1 LHKVFLLP
9 VFMLAISVFQANAAI
24 LETKGWLETL
34 YVKWDKE
41 ACAAKYNV
49 YYQAAGA
56 SSWTKIDDPLIREY
70 SDHFRADVLGLKAG
84 SYNVRVVLVNGG
96 SEGAEMTVSN
106 IQVLA
111 HDRSGFA
118 FLGDVVPGAYNA
130 DGTLKPN
137 AQIIYITD
145 QNKESVSFTVKT
157 ASNATTA
164 ATGLLAI
171 VKGIEKG
178 YEDRPL
184 VFRFIGK
191 VTEKDL
197 TLDGGDIAV
206 KGSSNP
212 TATVYVTFEGVGDD
226 AVLYGLGFKT
236 SRARNL
242 EIRNLGFMLTNSD
255 EGDNIGLNTD
265 SRNVWIHNNDMF
277 YGNEGSDADQVKG
290 DGATDAK
297 ASTDITIAYNRYWD
311 NGKTHLLGNSSS
323 ETPGNIT
330 VHHNWY
336 DHSDSR
342 HPRVRK
348 HYVHVYNNY
357 YSGVSTYGIGAVMA
371 SSIFAEKNY
380 FSATNRPM
388 MISMQGTDIENGSG
402 TFSKEDGG
410 MIKAFNNFMDA
421 SSKTNYKPYS
431 NSNTVEFD
439 AYEVTSATQ
448 TVPSNVTAKQGG
460 STFNNSIIPSGYSY
474 TTENDSAAVR
484 TKVTTYAGRYYG
496 GDFKYTITASNSSM
510 DATLKSRLQSYAS
523 GLVKI
528 QETGNVGSVSCP
540 TTSSSSSAPSSSS
553 ADETSSSS
561 EETVSIVY
569 SPLNIHS
576 EIPTYYTIKGEP
588 VGSTKPAKPGVY
600 LVKEGS
606 SVKKIVVR

>member
-1 LHKVFLLP
+1 
-9 VFMLAISVFQANAAI
+9 MLAISVFQANAAI

>member
-1 LHKVFLLP
+1 MHKVFLLP

>member
-1 LHKVFLLP
+1 
-9 VFMLAISVFQANAAI
+9 MLAISVFQANAEI

-34 YVKWDKE
+34 YVKWNKE

-49 YYQAAGA
+49 YYQVAGA

-118 FLGDVVPGAYNA
+118 FLGGVVPGAYNA

-380 FSATNRPM
+380 FSTTNRPM

-496 GDFKYTITASNSSM
+496 GDFKYTITASNSSV
-510 DATLKSRLQSYAS
+510 DATLKSQLQSYAS

-528 QETGNVGSVSCP
+528 QETGNGGSVSCP

-553 ADETSSSS
+553 S
-561 EETVSIVY
+561 EEVTPIAHY
-569 SPLNIHS
+569 PLVTHS
-576 EIPTYYTIKGEP
+576 EIPKYYTIKGEP

-600 LVKEGS
+600 LVKQGN
-606 SVKKIVVR
+606 SVHKIVVR